1 MQNRHYI
8 GNLRRVVAVVF
19 SCNTYRRL
27 SKYFK
32 IMNIPWE
39 SKSWYYKIQDRYMF
53 GIANKAWKKEQEINI
68 LQSNQR
74 YLILSG
80 DGRSDRTGHNTKYLN
95 YS

>member
-1 MQNRHYI
+1 
-8 GNLRRVVAVVF
+8 
-19 SCNTYRRL
+19 
-27 SKYFK
+27 
-32 IMNIPWE
+32 
-39 SKSWYYKIQDRYMF
+39 MF